1 MPNFWDNIGQNSNN
15 KTNIKELLNFIRKNR
30 GKSLEQML
38 KEYNINASQEDIN
51 NIIPQAKEIMK
62 MFNLK

>member
-1 MPNFWDNIGQNSNN
+1 MPNFWDNIGQNSN
-15 KTNIKELLNFIRKNR
+15 IDFIRKNR